1 MRVRKKGVATN
12 LNSLVIFCCMCTGTN
27 IIEPKKT
34 PQGGSSLDTLAQLR
48 HFPENG
54 VKTLRKRARAKYL
67 TDHVVFYL
75 NNEEDNTL
83 KNSYWNSYHCAKVI
97 QQEGGKLTAKY
108 CNNRWCMVCNRI
120 RTAKAIRGYMPQI
133 EKMRDPRFLTLTRP
147 NVKGDEL
154 EQEIES
160 LTKAMRLLTKQ
171 MRVTAQTP
179 LYGLRKL
186 EVTYNYRE
194 DTYHPHFHLIIE
206 GEEVAQEAIKRWLKM
221 NPNAYWEAQHE
232 CPIESPQKAIELFKY
247 FTKIATKIRKENG
260 EELSIIHAPSLNI
273 IFKAMR
279 GKRVLQPMGGMRK
292 VNVDVEE
299 IRSEVYEELEQE
311 ENLSWIYD
319 TPLGDWID
327 RTTGETLTGYTPS
340 DKFSK
345 WIGTD
350 NFEGKYAQIEIEN
363 AHKDHS
369 K

>member
-1 MRVRKKGVATN
+1 MGVRKKGVATN
-12 LNSLVIFCCMCTGTN
+12 LNSLVISICMCTATN
-27 IIEPKKT
+27 IRKEKNH
-34 PQGGSSLDTLAQLR
+34 PQGDPSLDTLAQLR
-48 HFPENG
+48 HFNQKG
-54 VKTLRKRARAKYL
+54 IKSLRKRARAKYL
-67 TDHVVFYL
+67 TDHIIFYL
-75 NNEEDNTL
+75 NNQQDNTL

-120 RTAKAIRGYMPQI
+120 RTAKAIRGYLPQI
-133 EKMRDPRFLTLTRP
+133 EKMGDPRFVTLTRP
-147 NVKGDEL
+147 NVKAEEL
-154 EQEIES
+154 EQEIED
-160 LTKAMRLLTKQ
+160 LVKAMRLLTKQ
-171 MRVTAQTP
+171 MRVTANKP

-186 EVTYNYRE
+186 EVTYNHRE

-206 GEEVAQEAIKRWLKM
+206 GEEVAHEAIERWLKM
-221 NPNAYWEAQHE
+221 NPTASYKAQDE
-232 CPIESPQKAIELFKY
+232 RPIETPHHAIELFKY
-247 FTKIATKIRKENG
+247 FTKVATKVRKKGVEV
-260 EELSIIHAPSLNI
+260 LIIHAPSLNI

-279 GKRVLQPMGGMRK
+279 GKRVLQPIGGMRK

-340 DKFSK
+340 DKFRK

-350 NFEGKYAQIEIEN
+350 KFEGKYTQIEVEN
-363 AHKDHS
+363 AYKDHT